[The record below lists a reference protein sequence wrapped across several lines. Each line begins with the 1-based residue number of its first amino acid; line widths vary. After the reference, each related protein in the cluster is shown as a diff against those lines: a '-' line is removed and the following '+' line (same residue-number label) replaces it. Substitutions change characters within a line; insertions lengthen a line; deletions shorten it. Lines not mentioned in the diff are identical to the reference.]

1 MDRTL
6 AFALVAV
13 LGLLLAGYV
22 LLSVNGADTAGYVI
36 LLSGP
41 IVSTIVGAVLTH
53 RVAVVKAVVDDVHHQ
68 TNSILT
74 TRLDSLDTQLS
85 AAATDR
91 TAHDHTTP

>member
-53 RVAVVKAVVDDVHHQ
+53 RVAVVKDVVDTVQHQ
-68 TNSILT
+68 TNSLLT
-74 TRLDSLDTQLS
+74 TKLDSLNTKLD
-85 AAATDR
+85 AAVDDR
-91 TAHDHTTP
+91 TAHDHLTP